1 MKAVHL
7 NQAVGMV
14 LGQDLTR
21 VTTESKEVAFKK
33 GHVIRAEDVPYM
45 LNMGKERV
53 YVMKFGPDDV
63 HENEAAQAMAEI
75 VAGSNLALGEP
86 VEGKVNIKS
95 DRFGLLKIDS
105 GLLTKINRMKGV
117 ALSTLHNDTIVR
129 QGQLVASAKII
140 PLILPRVSLGRMKEI
155 CTGREAIGVRPFEPR
170 KAGMVVTGNEI
181 YYGRIKDKFEGVI
194 RKKLADF
201 GSTITQ
207 IIFMPD
213 DSQKIASAI
222 RELAANNDLVVTTGG
237 MSVDPDDVTP
247 LAVRKS
253 GAKIVVYGTPVMPG
267 AMFLIAYL
275 GSTPILGMPACGMFS
290 KITVLDV
297 VLPKVLLGEKI
308 TRQYIASLGHG
319 GLCQTCTDGCRY
331 PNCSFCK

>member
-7 NQAVGMV
+7 TQAVGMV

-21 VTTESKEVAFKK
+21 VTDESKGIAFKK
-33 GHVIRAEDVPYM
+33 GHVIRQEDIPAM
-45 LNMGKERV
+45 LNMGKDRV
-53 YVMKFGPDDV
+53 YVMKIGPDDV
-63 HENEAAQAMAEI
+63 HENEAAQRVAEI
-75 VAGSNLALGEP
+75 VAGSNLVLEEP
-86 VEGKVNIKS
+86 GEGKVNIRA
-95 DRFGLLKIDS
+95 DQFGLLKIDTAA
-105 GLLTKINRMKGV
+105 LAKINRMKGV

-129 QGQLVASAKII
+129 QGQLVACAKII
-140 PLILPRVSLGRMKEI
+140 PLVLPRASLGRMKEI
-155 CTGREAIGVRPFEPR
+155 CTGNETIGVRPFEPR

-181 YYGRIKDKFEGVI
+181 YYGRIQDKFEGVI

-201 GSTITQ
+201 SSTITQ
-207 IIFMPD
+207 IIFVPD
-213 DSQKIASAI
+213 DANKIAAAI
-222 RELAANNDLVVTTGG
+222 RELAANNDLVISTGG

-253 GAKIVVYGTPVMPG
+253 GAKIAVYGTPVLPG

-290 KITVLDV
+290 KITILDV
-297 VLPKVLLGEKI
+297 VLPKILLGEKI

-331 PNCSFCK
+331 PHCSFCK